1 MVAMKQLVDEIETLP
16 PDYIQEV
23 INFVEYLK
31 NNKKLNISETMLL
44 SEKSL
49 AKDWDTPEEDDLW
62 ANL

>member
-1 MVAMKQLVDEIETLP
+1 MAAANQLINEIETLP

-23 INFVEYLK
+23 MTFIKYLK
-31 NNKKLNISETMLL
+31 YKKMPCAPETMLL
-44 SEKSL
+44 SERTL